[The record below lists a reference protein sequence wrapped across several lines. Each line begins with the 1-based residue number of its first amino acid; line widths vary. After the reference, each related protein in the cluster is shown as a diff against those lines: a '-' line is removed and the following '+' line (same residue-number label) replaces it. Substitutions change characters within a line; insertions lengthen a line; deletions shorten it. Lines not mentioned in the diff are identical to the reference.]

1 MRKLIGLAA
10 VAAIALPTTALGAAS
25 RSTSGTAWVH
35 ITHTSAGFLYV
46 SGDISDKV
54 LGKGAI
60 VYLTKPSGQ
69 SDGSI
74 LVKATKITIYTAG
87 GSLTG
92 SGQATQTIT
101 GNTST
106 VSNGTFSLTKGS
118 GTLKGKTLKGTFQ
131 GTQDDQGVYTFK
143 YKAKLKG

>member
-1 MRKLIGLAA
+1 MKKLIGLAA
-10 VAAIALPTTALGAAS
+10 VAAVALPTTALGAAG
-25 RSTSGTAWVH
+25 RSTSGTVWAH
-35 ITHTSAGFLYV
+35 ITHTAGGFLYV

-74 LVKATKITIYTAG
+74 LVKATKITIYTPG

-101 GNTST
+101 GNTAT
-106 VSNGTFSLTKGS
+106 VSNGTFSLTKGT
-118 GTLKGKTLKGTFQ
+118 GTLKGRTMKGTFE

-143 YKAKLKG
+143 YKGKLKG

>member
-10 VAAIALPTTALGAAS
+10 VAAIAVPTTALGAAS
-25 RSTSGTAWVH
+25 RSTSGTVWAH

-69 SDGSI
+69 SNGSI
-74 LVKATKITIYTAG
+74 LVKATKITIFTPG

-106 VSNGTFSLTKGS
+106 VSNGTFSLTKGT
-118 GTLKGKTLKGTFQ
+118 GTLRGKTLKGTFQ
-131 GTQDDQGVYTFK
+131 GTQDNEGVYTFK
-143 YKAKLKG
+143 YKGKLKG

>member
-1 MRKLIGLAA
+1 MKKLIGLAA
-10 VAAIALPTTALGAAS
+10 IVAIALPTSALGAAT
-25 RSTSGTAWVH
+25 RSTSGTVWAH
-35 ITHTSAGFLYV
+35 ITHTAGGFLYV

-69 SDGSI
+69 ADGSI
-74 LVKATKITIYTAG
+74 LVKAPKITIYTAG

-92 SGQATQTIT
+92 SGQATQTVT
-101 GNTST
+101 PTAST
-106 VSNGTFSLTKGS
+106 VSDGTFSLTKGT
-118 GTLKGKTLKGTFQ
+118 GTLKGKSLKGTFA

-143 YKAKLKG
+143 YKGKLKG

>member
-1 MRKLIGLAA
+1 MKKLIGLAA
-10 VAAIALPTTALGAAS
+10 VAAIAVPTTALGAAT
-25 RSTSGTAWVH
+25 RSTSGTVWAH
-35 ITHTSAGFLYV
+35 ITHTASGSLYV

-74 LVKATKITIYTAG
+74 LVKATKITIYTPG

-101 GNTST
+101 GTTST
-106 VSNGTFSLTKGS
+106 VSDGTFSLTKGT
-118 GTLKGKTLKGTFQ
+118 GTLKGKTLKGTFS

>member
-1 MRKLIGLAA
+1 MKKLIGLAA
-10 VAAIALPTTALGAAS
+10 VAAIAVPTTALGAAT
-25 RSTSGTAWVH
+25 RSTSGTVWAH
-35 ITHTSAGFLYV
+35 ITHTASGSLYV
-46 SGDISDKV
+46 SGDISDRV

-74 LVKATKITIYTAG
+74 LVKATKITIYTPG

-101 GNTST
+101 GTTST
-106 VSNGTFSLTKGS
+106 VSDGTFSLTKGT
-118 GTLKGKTLKGTFQ
+118 GTLKGKTLKGTFS